1 MTEPTA
7 TYTAVTKRG
16 NRITY
21 ELTPAEVSIIEWI
34 RSGAN
39 NGRDWVGTIR
49 YVGGVGIYQMAD
61 HINRGQVPNR
71 P

>member
-16 NRITY
+16 NCITY

-34 RSGAN
+34 RSHSN
-39 NGRDWVGTIR
+39 NNWAGTIN
-49 YVGGVGIYQMAD
+49 YWSDTNIFQMAD
-61 HINRGQVPNR
+61 HRKAGQVR
-71 P
+71 GRS